1 MSATAGCA
9 IRREAKKKFAD
20 SAEREGHMPNVK
32 PLLDGLAFAEGP
44 RWHNGKLWFSDM
56 QGLKVMTVDLDGRA
70 ETIAEVPNWPS
81 GLGWLPDGRLLIV
94 SMTDRKLLRLDPDGL
109 KVHADLFKLASFHC
123 NDMVVDGKGNAYV
136 GNFGY
141 DIMAHATRKGAEVVL
156 VTPEGA
162 ARVVASGLQCPNGS
176 VVTADGKTLIVGES
190 MGRKMTAFDIK
201 PDGSLA
207 RQRVWA
213 EVDEGVVPDGCALD
227 AEGAIWLA
235 APMTNELLRLHEGGR
250 ISERVKFPRP
260 VIACALGGVDRRTLF
275 VISSDSIDF
284 EECRAKRPSRIET
297 MEVAVPGVG
306 WP

>member
-1 MSATAGCA
+1 MH
-9 IRREAKKKFAD
+9 D
-20 SAEREGHMPNVK
+20 VK

-56 QGLKVMTVDLDGRA
+56 QGLKVMTVDLDGHTA
-70 ETIAEVPNWPS
+70 TIAEVANWPS

-94 SMTDRKLLRLDPDGL
+94 SMTDRKLLRLDPGGL

-123 NDMVVDGKGNAYV
+123 NDMVVDGRGNAYV

-141 DIMAHATRKGAEVVL
+141 DILAHATPKAAEIVL
-156 VTPEGA
+156 VSPDGA
-162 ARVVASGLQCPNGS
+162 ARVVATDLQCPNGS
-176 VVTADGKTLIVGES
+176 VVTADGKALIVGES
-190 MGRKMTAFDIK
+190 MGHKMTAFDIK
-201 PDGSLA
+201 PDGSLTN
-207 RQRVWA
+207 QRVWA

-250 ISERVKFPRP
+250 ISERIKFPRP
-260 VIACALGGVDRRTLF
+260 VIACALGGSDRRTLF

-297 MEVAVPGVG
+297 MEVAVPGAG

>member
-1 MSATAGCA
+1 
-9 IRREAKKKFAD
+9 
-20 SAEREGHMPNVK
+20 MPNVK

-56 QGLKVMTVDLDGRA
+56 QGLKVMNVDLDGRT

-94 SMTDRKLLRLDPDGL
+94 SMIDRKLLRLDPDGL

-123 NDMVVDGKGNAYV
+123 NDMVVDGRGNAYV

-141 DIMAHATRKGAEVVL
+141 DILAHATPKDAEVVL
-156 VTPEGA
+156 VTPAGA
-162 ARVVASGLQCPNGS
+162 ARVVATGLQCPNGS

-190 MGRKMTAFDIK
+190 MGHKMTAFDIK

-207 RQRVWA
+207 NQRVWA

-235 APMTNELLRLHEGGR
+235 APMTNELLRLHEGGG
-250 ISERVKFPRP
+250 ISERIKFPRP
-260 VIACALGGVDRRTLF
+260 VIACALGGDDRRTLF
-275 VISSDSIDF
+275 VISSESIDF
-284 EECRAKRPSRIET
+284 EECRIKRPSRIDT

>member
-1 MSATAGCA
+1 MAAT
-9 IRREAKKKFAD
+9 KL
-20 SAEREGHMPNVK
+20 
-32 PLLDGLAFAEGP
+32 LLDGLMFPEGP
-44 RWHNGKLWFSDM
+44 RWHDGKLWFSDM
-56 QGLKVMTVDLDGRA
+56 HAHKVMTVDLNGRV
-70 ETIAEVPNWPS
+70 ETVCEVPAWPS

-94 SMTDRKLLRLDPDGL
+94 SMTDRKLLRLDTDGL
-109 KVHADLFKLASFHC
+109 KVHADIFKLASFHC

-141 DIMAHATRKGAEVVL
+141 DVLAHATPKDAEVVL
-156 VTPEGA
+156 VKPDGS
-162 ARVVASGLQCPNGS
+162 ARVAATGLQCPNGS

-190 MGRKMTAFDIK
+190 MGHKMTAFDIQ

-207 RQRVWA
+207 NQRVWA
-213 EVDEGVVPDGCALD
+213 ELDESVVPDGCALD

-235 APMTNELLRLHEGGR
+235 APMTNELLRLHEGGKV
-250 ISERVKFPRP
+250 SERMKFPRP
-260 VIACALGGVDRRTLF
+260 VIACALGGQDRRTLF

-284 EECRAKRPSRIET
+284 EECRAKRLSRIEA

>member
-1 MSATAGCA
+1 MV
-9 IRREAKKKFAD
+9 
-20 SAEREGHMPNVK
+20 NVK
-32 PLLDGLAFAEGP
+32 PLIDGLAFAEGP
-44 RWHNGKLWFSDM
+44 RWDNGKLWFSDM
-56 QGLKVMTVDLDGRA
+56 QGLTVMNVDLDGRT
-70 ETIAEVPNWPS
+70 EKVAEVPNWPS

-94 SMTDRKLLRLDPDGL
+94 SMTDRKLLRLDPGGL
-109 KVHADLFKLASFHC
+109 KVHADLFELASFHC

-141 DIMAHATRKGAEVVL
+141 DILAHAAPKDAEVVL
-156 VTPEGA
+156 VKPDGS
-162 ARVVASGLQCPNGS
+162 ARVVASGLRCPNGS

-190 MGRKMTAFDIK
+190 MGHKMTAFDIQS
-201 PDGSLA
+201 DGSLA
-207 RQRVWA
+207 NERVWA
-213 EVDEGVVPDGCALD
+213 NVDEGVVPDGCALD

-235 APMTNELLRLHEGGR
+235 APMTNELLRLHEGGLV
-250 ISERVKFPRP
+250 SERIKFPRS
-260 VIACALGGVDRRTLF
+260 VIACALGGADRRTLF

>member
-1 MSATAGCA
+1 MA
-9 IRREAKKKFAD
+9 
-20 SAEREGHMPNVK
+20 NVK
-32 PLLDGLAFAEGP
+32 PLIDGLAFAEGP

-56 QGLKVMTVDLDGRA
+56 QGLEVMNVDLNGHT
-70 ETIAEVPNWPS
+70 ETVAEVPNWPS

-94 SMTDRKLLRLDPDGL
+94 SMTDRKLLRLDADGL
-109 KVHADLFKLASFHC
+109 KVHADIFKLASFHC

-141 DIMAHATRKGAEVVL
+141 DVLAHATPKDAEVVL
-156 VTPEGA
+156 VKPDGS
-162 ARVVASGLQCPNGS
+162 ARVAATGLQCPNGS
-176 VVTADGKTLIVGES
+176 VVTADGKILIVGES
-190 MGRKMTAFDIK
+190 MGHKMTAFDIQ

-207 RQRVWA
+207 NQRVWA
-213 EVDEGVVPDGCALD
+213 ELDESVVPDGCALD

-235 APMTNELLRLHEGGR
+235 APMTNELLRLHKGGKV
-250 ISERVKFPRP
+250 SERVKFPRP
-260 VIACALGGVDRRTLF
+260 VIACALGGADRRTLF

-284 EECRAKRPSRIET
+284 EECRAKRLSRIEA